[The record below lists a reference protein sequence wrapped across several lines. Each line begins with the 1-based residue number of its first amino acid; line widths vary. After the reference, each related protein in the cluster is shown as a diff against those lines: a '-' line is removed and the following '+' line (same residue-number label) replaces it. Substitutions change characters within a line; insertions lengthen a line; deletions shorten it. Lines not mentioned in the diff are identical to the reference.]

1 MIDIAGLKKNVGF
14 LNWATGIIF
23 VSGLTAIILS
33 YLLLAGR
40 IDDRYDKIGTKLDHV
55 GDQITDLRVSVSE
68 IGKSDDKSSSGSKR
82 EQAGPVRR

>member
-14 LNWATGIIF
+14 LNWAMGIIF

-55 GDQITDLRVSVSE
+55 TDQISDLRVSVSS
-68 IGKSDDKSSSGSKR
+68 IGKTDDKSPSGAR
-82 EQAGPVRR
+82 TEQAGPIHR